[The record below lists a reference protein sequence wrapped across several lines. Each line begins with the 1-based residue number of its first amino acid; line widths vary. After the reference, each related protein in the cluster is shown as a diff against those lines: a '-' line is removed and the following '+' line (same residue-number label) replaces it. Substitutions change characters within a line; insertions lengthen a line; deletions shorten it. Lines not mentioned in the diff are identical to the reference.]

1 MSRFLFVNQF
11 VPPDPAPTARLLGD
25 VAEELA
31 RRGHEIVLVGDRSD
45 YRGGKTLLGSRS
57 LREAVALLRLFVRV
71 SLAKR
76 SGAIVCLT
84 SPPLLP
90 VVAKAAL
97 WRHAG
102 ARLIHWAMDLYPDV
116 AVALGEVREGS
127 RLHRLTARAMASV
140 YRRCDLVIALDSEMA
155 ERIGP
160 GPGECLVQA
169 PWPPATPSR
178 ASSPRKEETRS
189 PETRTFRWLYSG
201 NLGRAHEW
209 ETLLEAQA
217 ILERGR
223 VDAELVFQGGG
234 AERQRAM
241 ETAADLGLTRCLWLP
256 YAAEPA
262 LVASLLEADA
272 LVVTQRP
279 ETAGCLW
286 PSKLALA
293 SLLGRPILWV
303 GETEGQIAAGLSEKG
318 HFVFAPGASAAL
330 ASRIK
335 NLAQESR
342 EPDLPMKVLAE
353 KIEAAR
359 QLGISRVADAVE
371 HCVHGLQARGH

>member
-1 MSRFLFVNQF
+1 
-11 VPPDPAPTARLLGD
+11 LGD

-31 RRGHEIVLVGDRSD
+31 RRGHEIVLVGNRSD
-45 YRGGKTLLGSRS
+45 YRGRKTLLGSRS
-57 LREAVALLRLFVRV
+57 LREAMALVRLFVRV

-76 SGAIVCLT
+76 SGTIVCLT

-140 YRRCDLVIALDSEMA
+140 YRRCDLVIALDEEM
-155 ERIGP
+155 EKRIGA
-160 GPGECLVQA
+160 GPGECLVQS
-169 PWPPATPSR
+169 PWPPAIPSPA
-178 ASSPRKEETRS
+178 ASSRIMETRPS
-189 PETRTFRWLYSG
+189 ATRTFRWLYSG

-241 ETAADLGLTRCLWLP
+241 EKAADLGLTRCLWLP
-256 YAAEPA
+256 YAAESA

-303 GETEGQIAAGLSEKG
+303 GEARGQIAAELTENG

-330 ASRIK
+330 ASRIES
-335 NLAQESR
+335 LAGETRRPDVPGPVLLETIES
-342 EPDLPMKVLAE
+342 
-353 KIEAAR
+353 AR
-359 QLGISRVADAVE
+359 RTGISRVADALE
-371 HCVHGLQARGH
+371 RCDRDRKARVGD